1 MDNLKTNPSGTY
13 LWQPPQTSLT
23 SLLQPPSVPA
33 SPQQTPTSILNGL
46 AQPVRRF
53 TSNKNNY
60 NYMQST
66 SQAAAASIMIAG
78 SSPGGHLL
86 TLGSPN
92 PNVYRKRQPMNTGYS
107 SGGYQHN
114 GKRNSSNDTKKKHT
128 QEYTHRHAEFSILT
142 DCCRCAVLQSAAGL
156 ELVFLQNNSIHPS
169 TTFVAK
175 HIE

>member
-13 LWQPPQTSLT
+13 LWQPPQTSLS

-114 GKRNSSNDTKKKHT
+114 GKRTAAAAAATRKNHT
-128 QEYTHRHAEFSILT
+128 HTHKQRCTGTHTYSCLIWQTAVGVQ
-142 DCCRCAVLQSAAGL
+142 CCKAAQ
-156 ELVFLQNNSIHPS
+156 V
-169 TTFVAK
+169 
-175 HIE
+175 

>member
-114 GKRNSSNDTKKKHT
+114 GKRNSSNDTKKTHKGVHT
-128 QEYTHRHAEFSILT
+128 QTR
-142 DCCRCAVLQSAAGL
+142 R
-156 ELVFLQNNSIHPS
+156 VFYFDRLLSLCS
-169 TTFVAK
+169 VAK
-175 HIE
+175 RRRFRFSVSTIYFHSSKYNICR

>member
-114 GKRNSSNDTKKKHT
+114 GKRNSSNDTKKKTHT
-128 QEYTHRHAEFSILT
+128 GVHTKTR
-142 DCCRCAVLQSAAGL
+142 R
-156 ELVFLQNNSIHPS
+156 VFYFDRLLSVCS
-169 TTFVAK
+169 VAK
-175 HIE
+175 RRRFRFSVSTK